1 MSGFLIS
8 CAKFMSQRK
17 ATGIVTLPSW
27 PQHDSCVPVYT
38 DVTRMQR
45 DIQTQVQIEKLP
57 TTYKRTKN
65 VEEKLEFNLKRLGM
79 TWGEKRKEKW
89 FGWVGKM
96 SE

>member
-8 CAKFMSQRK
+8 CAKFISQRK
-17 ATGIVTLPSW
+17 APGIVTLPSR

-65 VEEKLEFNLKRLGM
+65 VEEKLEFNLKRLGNDM
-79 TWGEKRKEKW
+79 GGGEKNGLD
-89 FGWVGKM
+89 GWGR
-96 SE
+96 